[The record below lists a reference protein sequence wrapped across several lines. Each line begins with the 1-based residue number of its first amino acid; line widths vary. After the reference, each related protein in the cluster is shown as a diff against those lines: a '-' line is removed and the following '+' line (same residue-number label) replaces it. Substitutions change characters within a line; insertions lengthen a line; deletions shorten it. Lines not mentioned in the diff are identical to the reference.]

1 MIAHLKGQLAY
12 KSPEYTIVDVNG
24 VGYQVFTPLST
35 YYALPGLGQT
45 VSLRVHTRVREDE
58 LKLFGFLTE
67 EEQTIFQKLI
77 TINKVGPRVALGIL
91 SGMSPADFISAVMN
105 NDAARLSTIP
115 GVGKKTAER
124 LTLEMKDKL
133 ADLALEVGGHL
144 VERRRQPGQVVLA
157 ESPIAGSGTAR
168 IDQALGFEEPD
179 LRHCHI
185 GELWLQAGQHLTDS
199 ERCRLRRVVFEQLVG
214 HGGRNLLRGRCHGRT
229 PA

>member
-35 YYALPGLGQT
+35 YYALPNLGQT

-77 TINKVGPRVALGIL
+77 TINKVGPRLALGIL
-91 SGMSPADFISAVMN
+91 SGMSPADLFSAVMN
-105 NDAARLSTIP
+105 NNIARLSTIP

-133 ADLALEVGGHL
+133 ADLALAMDHQPESARAEGVYDDALSAL
-144 VERRRQPGQVVLA
+144 VNLGYKKPEAEKALKTIYNQNGKDASLEDLIKESLNVL
-157 ESPIAGSGTAR
+157 
-168 IDQALGFEEPD
+168 
-179 LRHCHI
+179 
-185 GELWLQAGQHLTDS
+185 
-199 ERCRLRRVVFEQLVG
+199 
-214 HGGRNLLRGRCHGRT
+214 
-229 PA
+229 

>member
-1 MIAHLKGQLAY
+1 MIAHLKGQLTY

-35 YYALPGLGQT
+35 YYALPDPGQT

-77 TINKVGPRVALGIL
+77 TINKVGPKLALGIL
-91 SGMSPADFISAVMN
+91 SGMSPADLISTIMN

-124 LTLEMKDKL
+124 LTLELKDKL
-133 ADLALEVGGHL
+133 ADLALEMEHHPEAAPKQGFYDDALSAL
-144 VERRRQPGQVVLA
+144 VNLGYKKPEA
-157 ESPIAGSGTAR
+157 EK
-168 IDQALGFEEPD
+168 ALKTIYNQNGKDASLED
-179 LRHCHI
+179 LI
-185 GELWLQAGQHLTDS
+185 KESLNIL
-199 ERCRLRRVVFEQLVG
+199 
-214 HGGRNLLRGRCHGRT
+214 
-229 PA
+229 

>member
-1 MIAHLKGQLAY
+1 MIAPLKGQLTY

-58 LKLFGFLTE
+58 LKLFGFLTK

-124 LTLEMKDKL
+124 LAMEMKDKL
-133 ADLALEVGGHL
+133 ADLALEMAHHPGATPKQGFYDDALSAL
-144 VERRRQPGQVVLA
+144 VNLGYKKPEA
-157 ESPIAGSGTAR
+157 EK
-168 IDQALGFEEPD
+168 ALKTIYNQNGKDANLED
-179 LRHCHI
+179 LI
-185 GELWLQAGQHLTDS
+185 KESLNIL
-199 ERCRLRRVVFEQLVG
+199 
-214 HGGRNLLRGRCHGRT
+214 
-229 PA
+229 

>member
-1 MIAHLKGQLAY
+1 MIAHLKGQLTY

-58 LKLFGFLTE
+58 LKLFGFLTK

-124 LTLEMKDKL
+124 LAMEMKDKL
-133 ADLALEVGGHL
+133 ADLALEMAHH
-144 VERRRQPGQVVLA
+144 PGATPKQGIYDDALSAHVNLGYKKPEA
-157 ESPIAGSGTAR
+157 EKAQKTIYNQNGKDAS
-168 IDQALGFEEPD
+168 LED
-179 LRHCHI
+179 LI
-185 GELWLQAGQHLTDS
+185 KESLNIL
-199 ERCRLRRVVFEQLVG
+199 
-214 HGGRNLLRGRCHGRT
+214 
-229 PA
+229 